1 MNAQRRM
8 AMELGFPLLV
18 NIKDN
23 NCTVFGGNASAL
35 RRVKELLRFGAKV
48 TVISPILCAE
58 LEEMSTNGLIRH
70 IPRKYFRGDCSNSQL
85 CVAAT
90 EDDNLNIAIS
100 TECKNKSIPV
110 NVTSPASYG
119 TFTFPR
125 MVLTDNVVLSLTGT
139 LSSDEMSRLR
149 KKLAEVL
156 PEMIADIQS
165 E

>member
-1 MNAQRRM
+1 MD
-8 AMELGFPLLV
+8 LGFPLLV
-18 NIKDN
+18 NIKGN
-23 NCTVFGGNASAL
+23 NCTVFGGNSRAL

-48 TVISPILCAE
+48 TVIAPVLCSE
-58 LEEMSTNGLIRH
+58 LAEMSDIGIIRH

-90 EDDNLNIAIS
+90 ENDGLNIAIS

-110 NVTSPASYG
+110 NVISPAGYG

-125 MVLTDNVVLSLTGT
+125 TVLTDDVVISITGN

-149 KKLAEVL
+149 KKLDELL
-156 PEMIADIQS
+156 PELISAVKS

>member
-1 MNAQRRM
+1 MN
-8 AMELGFPLLV
+8 LGFPLLV

-23 NCTVFGGNASAL
+23 NCTVFGGNKSAL
-35 RRVKELLRFGAKV
+35 RRVIELLRFGAKV
-48 TVISPILCAE
+48 TVISPTICAE
-58 LEEMSTNGLIRH
+58 LEEMSEQGHIRH

-100 TECKNKSIPV
+100 TECKNKGIPV

-119 TFTFPR
+119 NFTFPR
-125 MVLTDNVVLSLTGT
+125 MVLTDDVVLSLTGT
-139 LSSDEMSRLR
+139 LSSEEMSRLR

-156 PEMIADIQS
+156 PELIADIKS

>member
-1 MNAQRRM
+1 MT
-8 AMELGFPLLV
+8 LGFPLLV
-18 NIKDN
+18 DLRDN
-23 NCTVFGGNASAL
+23 NCTVFGGNDSAL

-48 TVISPILCAE
+48 TVISPAICLE
-58 LEEMSTNGLIRH
+58 LEEMSNAGLIRH

-100 TECKNKSIPV
+100 TECKNKGIPV
-110 NVTSPASYG
+110 NVTSPCSYG

-125 MVLTDNVVLSLTGT
+125 LVVEDEVILSLTGT
-139 LSSDEMSRLR
+139 LSSEEMSRLR
-149 KKLAEVL
+149 NRLTAIL
-156 PEMIADIQS
+156 PQLINEIKS